1 MEMPYMNV
9 SEVAE
14 ALGITPGAVRKAVA
28 DGKIAAIRK
37 GGGEQRAGFLLI
49 EKTEVE
55 RYRAEHLGRRGVG
68 SPSHP
73 LHGVGRRRKGVQAFF
88 SVSDRTSAGT
98 AATDGGGDDPTPRS
112 GDADGKDTE

>member
-49 EKTEVE
+49 EKAEVE

-73 LHGVGRRRKGVQAFF
+73 LHGVGRRKKAERGFF
-88 SVSDRTSAGT
+88 SPQIRTYIGT
-98 AATDGGGDDPTPRS
+98 PATDGGGADATPCT
-112 GDADGKDTE
+112 DAEEGKGAE